1 MLLSIRP
8 ALYSD
13 VFNLLQVLF
22 PSQSCWVTAQSV
34 VSPPAPVSSSAPLL
48 EQRSRA
54 RLMGRGCEGAKME
67 ASASKKS
74 QAF

>member
-1 MLLSIRP
+1 MVMLLSIRP

-22 PSQSCWVTAQSV
+22 QSCWVTVQSV

-48 EQRSRA
+48 EQRS
-54 RLMGRGCEGAKME
+54 
-67 ASASKKS
+67 
-74 QAF
+74 